1 MLQGQENYVTL
12 CLVPLVHGSG
22 WPFFIPKAPRRA
34 SFFKCPPISMEEGD
48 NMNVSH
54 TELYQFCMLVIAII
68 RLVMDIKKK

>member
-1 MLQGQENYVTL
+1 VLGRRLALFSYSSKQEGN
-12 CLVPLVHGSG
+12 
-22 WPFFIPKAPRRA
+22 FII
-34 SFFKCPPISMEEGD
+34 KCPPISMEEGD